1 MELVLL
7 AAGLCI
13 GFGAAWWIRAAAA
26 RAALSLG
33 PELQRSREE
42 LEILRAQYLE
52 LSQEGARQQE
62 RTAGLQAEIEKAQTQ
77 HKELEVELATRQE
90 RSESLRAE
98 LTREQEQRK
107 HLERTM
113 EERESH
119 FKDMQEKLRSEFKAM
134 ASELLEDKSK
144 KFTEL
149 NRSNLDLILKPLHE
163 NIDAFKKKVQE
174 TYEKETRE
182 RQSLKHEL
190 ERLHQLNHKMSEEAN
205 HLTQALKGQSQTQGA
220 WGEMILERTLELSG
234 LKRDM
239 HYKVQESFKTE
250 DQRDLRPDVVLYMPE
265 DKQLVIDSKVS
276 LTDYER
282 YSSAETDDERE
293 RAQKA
298 HLQSIRSHIKDLSSK
313 NYQNLYQLKS
323 VDFVL
328 MFVPIESAF
337 SLAVQTDMAQS
348 SGAKNIFAEALE
360 QNVVMVTTSTLLAT
374 LRTVESIW
382 RQENQNRHAL
392 EIARRSGKMYDKLV
406 GFVSDVQQ
414 IGTRLDQTQ
423 KSYQNAL
430 GKLSEGK
437 GNLVRQAEQIRELGA
452 KASKTLPA
460 DLIESANSDPLQL
473 NEGTRGGP

>member
-1 MELVLL
+1 MELILL
-7 AAGLCI
+7 AVGLCL
-13 GFGAAWWIRAAAA
+13 GFGAAWWIRAASA

-33 PELQRSREE
+33 PELERARSE
-42 LEILRAQYLE
+42 LDTLRAEKLE
-52 LSQEGARQQE
+52 LSQEQARHQE
-62 RTAGLQAEIEKAQTQ
+62 RALGLQNEVGRSQTHIEGLDR
-77 HKELEVELATRQE
+77 ELTERQNRLE
-90 RSESLRAE
+90 ALRAD
-98 LTREQEQRK
+98 LTREEEQRK
-107 HLERTM
+107 HLERATD
-113 EERESH
+113 EREVQ
-119 FKDMQEKLRSEFKAM
+119 FKEMQEKLQAEFKVM

-190 ERLHQLNHKMSEEAN
+190 ERLHELNHKMSEEAN

-239 HYKVQESFKTE
+239 HYKVQENFKSE

-282 YSSAETDDERE
+282 YSSAETDEERE

-298 HLQSIRSHIKDLSSK
+298 HLQSIRTHIKELSQK
-313 NYQNLYQLKS
+313 NYQNLYELKS

-337 SLAVQTDMAQS
+337 SLAVQTDLAQN

-406 GFVSDVQQ
+406 GFVTDLQQ
-414 IGTRLDQTQ
+414 IGSRLDQTQ
-423 KSYQNAL
+423 KSYQNAM

-452 KASKTLPA
+452 KASKSLPA
-460 DLIESANSDPLQL
+460 DVVETSMSDPLQL
-473 NEGTRGGP
+473 N